1 MFVSEDSPYVSFWLH
16 NSKIEYVEKIP
27 KMSKK
32 KKKIISAR
40 CIVLG
45 VLEVSVS
52 KPKFH
57 IRLWAKIFF
66 SEFHVNQT
74 TITELVIAAI
84 IVSLLEVTFQGECA
98 HIDNFAQSLIKHD
111 NCGVISL
118 ILFAMDE

>member
-45 VLEVSVS
+45 VLGVSVS
-52 KPKFH
+52 KTKVPHPVMGK
-57 IRLWAKIFF
+57 KNFF
-66 SEFHVNQT
+66 RIPCKPNHNY
-74 TITELVIAAI
+74 
-84 IVSLLEVTFQGECA
+84 
-98 HIDNFAQSLIKHD
+98 
-111 NCGVISL
+111 
-118 ILFAMDE
+118 